1 MKSSLSLIA
10 CCYLFSASL
19 HAQDKQASSNPEP
32 PSSQGYTIDL
42 FVDTK
47 TKQIYSEPGE
57 GRVRMGSF
65 EKVSDTPKKPAASTA
80 IGEAP
85 ATGKEGGAVT
95 GREGAV
101 AASAQAPA
109 GPAAKPGGFG
119 FANWKEKDPFKLN
132 LNGDGS
138 QYIKFG
144 MLNQVQARYEQNNP
158 GSLIQDQPVGDT
170 TDVGLRRTRLVL
182 QGQLTDRVYFYT
194 QYGINNFN
202 FLSQQNDNRH
212 IAAMPYFHDA
222 FAELRLTQGHQMI
235 AGGGLSMANGLSRFS
250 SPSVS
255 TIMTLDVPIAGQYST
270 ERTQLFNRN
279 LGVWLRGQ
287 ISKFRYRIAAQDSFP
302 ITTDGLAQGT
312 ISPTIS
318 DFAQVGHRKQYG
330 GMFYWNFWDTEPMTN
345 DYMQGTYL
353 GKKDILNLEAGF
365 ITEKNA
371 MWTGTSAADAQYHDM
386 THWSVAGYLDAAVD
400 KVKETAVSAYI
411 GYFVYDYGPNYIR
424 NNGNGQNS
432 ANGVGGMG
440 SFNGAGNTYPM
451 FGTGEM
457 WYAQFGYLL
466 PKDLI
471 PGNNGQLQLYASL
484 TSANWKRLHDQMNVF
499 NGGINWLLKGHNSK
513 ITFDYQNRPIF
524 NANAAGDIVKTS
536 SRGQFVLQYQVA
548 F

>member
-1 MKSSLSLIA
+1 MKPSLSLIA
-10 CCYLFSASL
+10 AACCLVSTSL
-19 HAQDKQASSNPEP
+19 YAQDKQTAGGADASS
-32 PSSQGYTIDL
+32 SKGYTIDL
-42 FVDTK
+42 YVDTK
-47 TKQIYSEPGE
+47 TKQIYAEPGE

-65 EKVSDTPKKPAASTA
+65 EKVSDMPK
-80 IGEAP
+80 AP
-85 ATGKEGGAVT
+85 ASAAGAVPPAPT

-101 AASAQAPA
+101 AATAGAIPA
-109 GPAAKPGGFG
+109 GTAPGAPKPGGFG
-119 FANWKEKDPFKLN
+119 YSDWVKADPFKLN

-138 QYIKFG
+138 QYIKLG
-144 MLNQVQARYEQNNP
+144 LLNQVQLAYEQNNP
-158 GSLIQDQPVGDT
+158 GSMIQNQPVTDT
-170 TDVGLRRTRLVL
+170 TEVSLRRTRLIL

-202 FLSQQNDNRH
+202 FIAQQNDNRH

-222 FAELRLTQGHQMI
+222 FTELRLTQGHQMI
-235 AGGGLSMANGLSRFS
+235 AGGGLSMANGLSRFT

-255 TIMTLDVPIAGQYST
+255 TIMTLDVPVGAQYAT

-302 ITTDGLAQGT
+302 VTTDGLAQPA
-312 ISPTIS
+312 ISPTVS
-318 DFAQVGHRKQYG
+318 DFAQVGHKKQYG
-330 GMFYWNFWDTEPMTN
+330 GMFYWNFWDTEPITN

-371 MWTGTSAADAQYHDM
+371 MWTGTSPSTAQFHDM
-386 THWSVAGYLDAAVD
+386 THWSVAMFLDAAVD

-411 GYFVYDYGPNYIR
+411 GYFVYDYGKNYLR
-424 NNGNGQNS
+424 MNGNGANT
-432 ANGVGGMG
+432 ANGVGPGA
-440 SFNGAGNTYPM
+440 SFNGAGNTFPM
-451 FGTGEM
+451 FGTGEV

-471 PGNNGQLQLYASL
+471 PGNNGQLQLYTSL
-484 TSANWKRLHDQMNVF
+484 LSANYKRLHDQMNVF
-499 NGGINWLLKGHNSK
+499 NGGVNWLLRGHNSK

-524 NANAAGDIVKTS
+524 AVDPMGDIVKTT
-536 SRGQFVLQYQVA
+536 SRGRFVLQYQVA